1 MTEILKTLTLLKNKK
16 YFSRGRFDP
25 FEIVINQNQ
34 SILLIKLSIMKKV
47 YILFSVLMST
57 AFMTNA
63 QNTVVADASAEY
75 LGYANV
81 FETVANGGAF
91 VFGSGWGVADL
102 KSVVDAGAG
111 SVTIQPNF
119 NTYGDNPGDPFWIDP
134 ATGLGNKQFEGNT
147 FVENNT
153 NLVGSELTFTG
164 GVASNTLDPAYVA
177 IAFIKVFNADFSV
190 VKLETAPLVAG
201 QDFSITYTNVE
212 PDDTTI
218 QYGYQV
224 LGLNANP
231 ADEAALG
238 SIVIVDTVLGANDFD
253 TSSIST
259 YPNPVTSK
267 LNIQS
272 EELIT
277 SVSIFNTLG
286 QKVLNVAAGS
296 LNLSVDMSTLSPGVY
311 VANIAT
317 DNGSKTMKVIK
328 K

>member
-1 MTEILKTLTLLKNKK
+1 
-16 YFSRGRFDP
+16 
-25 FEIVINQNQ
+25 
-34 SILLIKLSIMKKV
+34 MKKM
-47 YILFSVLMST
+47 YILFSVLLST

-81 FETVANGGAF
+81 FETIANGGAF

-111 SVTIQPNF
+111 TVTLQPNF

-147 FVENNT
+147 FIENNT
-153 NLVGSELTFTG
+153 NLIGSELTFTG
-164 GVASNTLDPAYVA
+164 GVAAYTLDPAYVA

-190 VKLETAPLVAG
+190 LKIETAPLVAG

-212 PDDTTI
+212 PEDTTI

-231 ADEAALG
+231 ADEDALG

-253 TSSIST
+253 TTSIST

>member
-1 MTEILKTLTLLKNKK
+1 
-16 YFSRGRFDP
+16 
-25 FEIVINQNQ
+25 
-34 SILLIKLSIMKKV
+34 MKKM
-47 YILFSVLMST
+47 YILFSVLLST

-63 QNTVVADASAEY
+63 QNTVVADAGAEY

-81 FETVANGGAF
+81 FETIANGGAF

-111 SVTIQPNF
+111 TVTLQPNF

-153 NLVGSELTFTG
+153 NLIGSELTFTG

-190 VKLETAPLVAG
+190 LKLETAPLVAG

-212 PDDTTI
+212 PGDTTI

-238 SIVIVDTVLGANDFD
+238 SIVIVDTVLGSNDFD
-253 TSSIST
+253 TTSISA

>member
-1 MTEILKTLTLLKNKK
+1 
-16 YFSRGRFDP
+16 
-25 FEIVINQNQ
+25 
-34 SILLIKLSIMKKV
+34 MKKM
-47 YILFSVLMST
+47 YILFSVLLST

-81 FETVANGGAF
+81 FETIANGGAF

-102 KSVVDAGAG
+102 KTVVDAGAG
-111 SVTIQPNF
+111 TVTLQPNF

>member
-1 MTEILKTLTLLKNKK
+1 
-16 YFSRGRFDP
+16 
-25 FEIVINQNQ
+25 
-34 SILLIKLSIMKKV
+34 MKKA
-47 YILFSVLMST
+47 YILFSVLLST

-119 NTYGDNPGDPFWIDP
+119 NTYGDNPGDPFWIDA
-134 ATGLGNKQFEGNT
+134 ATGLGNKVFEGNT

-153 NLVGSELTFTG
+153 NLIGSELTFTG
-164 GVASNTLDPAYVA
+164 GVASNTLDPSYVA
-177 IAFIKVFNADFSV
+177 IAFIKVFNADFSF
-190 VKLETAPLVAG
+190 VKLETSPLVAG

-212 PDDTTI
+212 PEDTTI

-224 LGLNANP
+224 VGLNANP

-238 SIVIVDTVLGANDFD
+238 SIVIVDSVLGTNDFD
-253 TSSIST
+253 ATSIST
-259 YPNPVTSK
+259 YPNPVTSTFTI
-267 LNIQS
+267 NSQ
-272 EELIT
+272 EAIT
-277 SVSIFNTLG
+277 SVAIFNVLG
-286 QKVLNVAAGS
+286 QQVINETPDTLNFVVDFSNLTAG
-296 LNLSVDMSTLSPGVY
+296 LYM
-311 VANIAT
+311 ANIAT
-317 DNGSKTMKVIK
+317 QNGSKTVKVIK

>member
-1 MTEILKTLTLLKNKK
+1 
-16 YFSRGRFDP
+16 
-25 FEIVINQNQ
+25 
-34 SILLIKLSIMKKV
+34 MKKM
-47 YILFSVLMST
+47 YILFSVLLST

-63 QNTVVADASAEY
+63 QNTVVADAGAEY

-81 FETVANGGAF
+81 FETIANGGAF

-102 KSVVDAGAG
+102 KSVVDADAG
-111 SVTIQPNF
+111 SVTLKPNF

-153 NLVGSELTFTG
+153 NLIGSELTFTG
-164 GVASNTLDPAYVA
+164 GVASNTLDPSYVA

-190 VKLETAPLVAG
+190 LKLETAPLVAG

-231 ADEAALG
+231 ADEDALG

-259 YPNPVTSK
+259 YPNPVASK

-286 QKVLNVAAGS
+286 QKVLNVAGGS

>member
-1 MTEILKTLTLLKNKK
+1 
-16 YFSRGRFDP
+16 
-25 FEIVINQNQ
+25 
-34 SILLIKLSIMKKV
+34 MKKM
-47 YILFSVLMST
+47 YILFSVLLST

-81 FETVANGGAF
+81 FETIANGGAF

-111 SVTIQPNF
+111 SVTLQPNF

-153 NLVGSELTFTG
+153 NLIGSELTFTG

-190 VKLETAPLVAG
+190 LKLETAPLVAG

-231 ADEAALG
+231 ADEDALG

-259 YPNPVTSK
+259 YPNPVASK

-286 QKVLNVAAGS
+286 QKVLNVAGGS

>member
-1 MTEILKTLTLLKNKK
+1 
-16 YFSRGRFDP
+16 
-25 FEIVINQNQ
+25 
-34 SILLIKLSIMKKV
+34 MKKM
-47 YILFSVLMST
+47 YILFSVLLST

-63 QNTVVADASAEY
+63 QNTVVADAGAEY

-81 FETVANGGAF
+81 FETIANGGAF

-111 SVTIQPNF
+111 TVTLQPNF

-153 NLVGSELTFTG
+153 NLIGSELTFTG

-190 VKLETAPLVAG
+190 LKLETAPLVAG

>member
-1 MTEILKTLTLLKNKK
+1 
-16 YFSRGRFDP
+16 
-25 FEIVINQNQ
+25 
-34 SILLIKLSIMKKV
+34 MKKM
-47 YILFSVLMST
+47 YILFSVLLST

-81 FETVANGGAF
+81 FETIANGGGF
-91 VFGSGWGVADL
+91 VFGDSWGVADL
-102 KSVVDAGAG
+102 KSVVDPGAG
-111 SVTIQPNF
+111 TVTLQPNF
-119 NTYGDNPGDPFWIDP
+119 NTYNADDAFWVDP

-153 NLVGSELTFTG
+153 NLIGSELTFTG
-164 GVASNTLDPAYVA
+164 GVASNTLDPSYVA

-190 VKLETAPLVAG
+190 LKLETAPLVAG

-212 PDDTTI
+212 PEDTTI

-231 ADEAALG
+231 ADEDALG

-253 TSSIST
+253 TTSIST

-286 QKVLNVAAGS
+286 QKVLNVAGGS

-311 VANIAT
+311 VATIAT
-317 DNGSKTMKVIK
+317 DNGAKTMKVIK

>member
-1 MTEILKTLTLLKNKK
+1 
-16 YFSRGRFDP
+16 
-25 FEIVINQNQ
+25 
-34 SILLIKLSIMKKV
+34 MKKM
-47 YILFSVLMST
+47 YILFSVLLST

-81 FETVANGGAF
+81 FETIANGGAF

-111 SVTIQPNF
+111 TVTLQPNF

-147 FVENNT
+147 FIENNT
-153 NLVGSELTFTG
+153 NLIGSELTFTG
-164 GVASNTLDPAYVA
+164 GVAAYTLDPAYVA

-190 VKLETAPLVAG
+190 LKIETAPLVAG

-212 PDDTTI
+212 PEDTTI

-231 ADEAALG
+231 ADEDALG

-253 TSSIST
+253 TTSIST

-296 LNLSVDMSTLSPGVY
+296 LNLSLDMSTLSPGVY